1 MIRSPAERGGWLAAL
16 ALMAILSAAVYW
28 SVLSSPRLPGGD
40 LSDTVHQGYPFLQ
53 FTRQALLEGRL
64 PHWNPLIYCGTPF
77 YSSFSAPVTYP
88 VRGALLL
95 AGAEAAV
102 RFLFPVHLVIG
113 GMSAWLLLGAMGV
126 SRQGRLVGALAFAAG
141 AWANTLFYAGHGSK
155 IICWSYLP
163 LLLFSCERWLRTRR
177 FWFVALGGLCFG
189 MQALSSHP
197 QMLLYSGMAAL
208 LWSAAR
214 SLETRSLRTAAAA
227 AVGLAAMTVLG
238 LSVGAVQLLPGYSFS
253 GHSSRGED
261 LSLDQSQS
269 YSLPPEETLVMVFPR
284 LFGYRHGFADSSA
297 GGIPVYWGRLGLRLS
312 SEFTGVSVALLAL
325 IGLLRGSPAFRRPL
339 LAILV
344 TGLVVSWGG
353 YTPAYSIL
361 YRLLPLFRKL
371 RAPHMAAFLT
381 TSAVSLMA
389 GPGFDALLSRG
400 NRSWKAVL
408 AFSASC
414 LAAFAAAGPIVRS
427 LQAGWWERTGAEP
440 YDWIVRQ
447 RVDLAAG
454 DFLRACVSASLVG
467 LAGLLA
473 SKGRL
478 TPGRALVPALVLISL
493 ELIPVDREFQ
503 VFLPE
508 TRVESVCPDYS
519 RLADAA
525 GGGRVLPGGNEMIP
539 SGVLSV
545 AGYHAARTQAND
557 DMLDIIAGGGLAG
570 ARLTAFTV
578 LFESGAVVTYD
589 SLVRAVFGGP
599 EGVPEGFERPQP
611 RVFIASDWTVDPAS
625 ADGAFD
631 PGGPPPE
638 RLTVLDG
645 DPGIPH
651 GGDPSGTARIVTDLP
666 ELIVVET
673 SVDSPSVMV
682 LADTWYPRWHAE
694 VDGVEVPILRANC
707 WQRGVAVPAG
717 SHSVAFSFDHSDVR
731 TGAYVSAAGAA
742 LTAAAGVLELLSRR
756 RRV

>member
-1 MIRSPAERGGWLAAL
+1 MRRPAERGGWLVAL
-16 ALMAILSAAVYW
+16 ALVSVLSASVYW

-64 PHWNPLIYCGTPF
+64 PHWNPFIYCGIPF
-77 YSSFSAPVTYP
+77 YSSFSAPVAYP

-126 SRQGRLVGALAFAAG
+126 SRQGRLAGALAFAAG

-163 LLLFSCERWLRTRR
+163 LLLFSCERWLSTRR

-197 QMLLYSGMAAL
+197 QMLLYSGIAAL

-214 SLETRSLRTAAAA
+214 SLQPRSLRKAAAA
-227 AVGLAAMTVLG
+227 AGGLAAMTVLG
-238 LSVGAVQLLPGYSFS
+238 LSVGAVQLLPGYHFS
-253 GHSSRGED
+253 GQSSRGED

-325 IGLLRGSPAFRRPL
+325 IGLLAGRSAFRWPL
-339 LAILV
+339 LAIFV

-353 YTPAYSIL
+353 YTPVYSIL
-361 YRLLPLFRKL
+361 YRLVPLFRKL

-381 TSAVSLMA
+381 TSALSLMA
-389 GPGFDALLSRG
+389 GPGFDALLEKG
-400 NRSWKAVL
+400 GRSWKAVL
-408 AFSASC
+408 AFAAAC
-414 LAAFAAAGPIVRS
+414 LAAFAVAGPLVGG
-427 LQAGWWERTGAEP
+427 LQAGWWERMGAAP
-440 YDWIVRQ
+440 SDWIVRQ
-447 RVDLAAG
+447 RVDMAAG
-454 DFLRACVSASLVG
+454 DFLRACVSAALVG

-473 SKGRL
+473 SRGRL

-493 ELIPVDREFQ
+493 ELIPVDRDFQ
-503 VFLPE
+503 VFLPD
-508 TRVESVCPDYS
+508 TRVESVFPDYS
-519 RLADAA
+519 RLAAAA
-525 GGGRVLPGGNEMIP
+525 GGGRVLPGGNEMMP

-557 DMLDIIAGGGLAG
+557 DMLEMVSAGGLAG

-578 LFESGAVVTYD
+578 LFESGAAVPYD
-589 SLVRAVFGGP
+589 SLVQAISGGP
-599 EGVPEGFERPQP
+599 EGVPEGFESPQP
-611 RVFIASDWTVDPAS
+611 RVFIAADWTVDPSS
-625 ADGAFD
+625 AGGAFD

-638 RLTVLDG
+638 KLTVLDVN
-645 DPGIPH
+645 PGIPH
-651 GGDPSGTARIVTDLP
+651 GGDSAGTARIVTDLP
-666 ELIVVET
+666 ELVVVET
-673 SVDSPSVMV
+673 SAGSPSVMV

-694 VDGVEVPILRANC
+694 VDGVEAPILRANC
-707 WQRGVAVPAG
+707 WQRAVAVPAG
-717 SHSVAFSFDHSDVR
+717 RHSVAFSFDHSDVR
-731 TGAYVSAAGAA
+731 TGAIVSGAGVA
-742 LTAAAGVLELLSRR
+742 LIAAAGMLELLSHRR
-756 RRV
+756 RA

>member
-1 MIRSPAERGGWLAAL
+1 MVRIQADRGSWLAAL
-16 ALMAILSAAVYW
+16 GLMAALSAAVYW

-53 FTRQALLEGRL
+53 FTRQALLEWRL
-64 PHWNPLIYCGTPF
+64 PHWNPFIYCGIPF

-88 VRGALLL
+88 IRGALLL

-113 GMSAWLLLGAMGV
+113 GMSAWLLLGAVGV
-126 SRQGRLVGALAFAAG
+126 SRQGRLAGALAFAAG

-163 LLLFSCERWLRTRR
+163 LLLFACERWLATRR
-177 FWFVALGGLCFG
+177 LWFAALGGLCFG

-214 SLETRSLRTAAAA
+214 SLQSRCLRTAAAA
-227 AVGLAAMTVLG
+227 AGGLALMTVLG
-238 LSVGAVQLLPGYSFS
+238 LSVGAVQLLPGYDFS
-253 GHSSRGED
+253 RYSSRGEN

-297 GGIPVYWGRLGLRLS
+297 GGIPLYWGRLGLRLS

-325 IGLLRGSPAFRRPL
+325 IGLLAGRSACRWPL

-353 YTPAYSIL
+353 YTPVYSLL
-361 YRLLPLFRKL
+361 YRLVPLFRKL
-371 RAPHMAAFLT
+371 RAPHMAAFLS
-381 TSAVSLMA
+381 TSALSLMA
-389 GPGFDALLSRG
+389 GPGFDALLAKG
-400 NRSWKAVL
+400 GRSWKAALV
-408 AFSASC
+408 FSASC
-414 LAAFAAAGPIVRS
+414 LVAFIAAGPIVES
-427 LQAGWWERTGAEP
+427 LQAGWWDRAGVAP
-440 YDWIVRQ
+440 SDWIVQ
-447 RVDLAAG
+447 RRIDMAAG
-454 DFLRACVSASLVG
+454 DFLRACVSAALVG

-473 SKGRL
+473 SRGRL
-478 TPGRALVPALVLISL
+478 TPGGALVPALLLMSL
-493 ELIPVDREFQ
+493 ELVPVDRDFQ
-503 VFLPE
+503 VFLPD
-508 TRVESVCPDYS
+508 TRIESVCPDYS
-519 RLADAA
+519 RLAAAA

-557 DMLDIIAGGGLAG
+557 DMLELVSGGGLAG

-578 LFESGAVVTYD
+578 LFESGVVVPYD
-589 SLVRAVFGGP
+589 SLIAAVSGGP
-599 EGVPEGFERPQP
+599 GGVPEGLERPQP
-611 RVFIASDWTVDPAS
+611 RVFLASDWAVDPAS
-625 ADGAFD
+625 AGGSFD

-638 RLTVLDG
+638 RLTVLDR

-651 GGDPSGTARIVTDLP
+651 GGDSSGTARMVADLP
-666 ELIVVET
+666 ELVVVET
-673 SVDSPSVMV
+673 CAGSPSILV
-682 LADTWYPRWHAE
+682 LADTWYPRWRAE
-694 VDGVEVPILRANC
+694 VDGVETPLLRANC

-717 SHSVAFSFDHSDVR
+717 EHTVSFRFDHSDVGIGALASV
-731 TGAYVSAAGAA
+731 TGIA
-742 LTAAAGVLELLSRR
+742 LTAGIGLLELLSRR
-756 RRV
+756 RRA